1 MPSIARLLLILG
13 ILLIVA
19 AGLVYLAARLGI
31 QIGRLPGDFRIELGN
46 FTCLIALG
54 TSILLSV
61 ILTVVLT
68 VIVRFLN
75 K

>member
-1 MPSIARLLLILG
+1 MPSLARILLILG

-31 QIGRLPGDFRIELGN
+31 QLGRLPGDIRIERGN

-61 ILTVVLT
+61 ILTVVLN
-68 VIVRFLN
+68 IIIRFLN

>member
-1 MPSIARLLLILG
+1 MLSAARLLVILG
-13 ILLIVA
+13 VILVIAGGLI
-19 AGLVYLAARLGI
+19 YLLARLGLPL
-31 QIGRLPGDFRIELGN
+31 GRLPGDFRVERGN

-61 ILTVVLT
+61 ILTVV
-68 VIVRFLN
+68 VNIIARFLN